1 MQSCHGITALVHAV
15 ANPSERTSALR
26 LVAEGKIGRYSLGK
40 VTDAFWCGKLGAHE
54 QALKRLEQ
62 WQRSSEQGELFEG
75 SQVLWSPVSDPLRGD
90 ERFQAIMQSL
100 GLPNALV
107 PLEETR

>member
-1 MQSCHGITALVHAV
+1 MQSCRGITALVHAV

-54 QALKRLEQ
+54 QALKRL
-62 WQRSSEQGELFEG
+62 
-75 SQVLWSPVSDPLRGD
+75 WSPVFDPLRGD

-107 PLEETR
+107 PLEEKR